1 MKTVIE
7 PSVIDGIMKD
17 LEINDIKTAS
27 IRQVGAIVR
36 NAEKQTGTEFIHFE
50 MGVPG
55 LPPSAVGVE
64 AECEALR
71 RGVASK
77 YPIIDGIPDVK
88 EQASRFIKAFVNTDI
103 NPEGCIP
110 TVGSMQASF
119 ASLMLCSQLDPKKDT
134 VLYIDPG
141 FPVQKMQAGVIGVKV
156 ASFDIAD
163 FRGDK
168 LEAKIESYF
177 KQGNICAVLYS
188 SPNNPSWMC
197 LNAQELETIGR
208 LATKYDV
215 VVIEDLAY
223 MTMD

>member
-36 NAEKQTGTEFIHFE
+36 AAEKQTGTEFIHFE

-77 YPIIDGIPDVK
+77 YPIIDGIPEVK

-103 NPEGCIP
+103 KPEGCIP

-134 VLYIDPG
+134 G
-141 FPVQKMQAGVIGVKV
+141 QA
-156 ASFDIAD
+156 
-163 FRGDK
+163 
-168 LEAKIESYF
+168 
-177 KQGNICAVLYS
+177 
-188 SPNNPSWMC
+188 
-197 LNAQELETIGR
+197 
-208 LATKYDV
+208 
-215 VVIEDLAY
+215 
-223 MTMD
+223 